1 MVNYL
6 REIRMVIIIMLFNY
20 CILIIASAAI
30 ITSFGLIHLIL
41 TPYEVD
47 LVIIPILQMR
57 KLGLARFSVLYSRSW
72 LVI

>member
-1 MVNYL
+1 
-6 REIRMVIIIMLFNY
+6 MLFNY
-20 CILIIASAAI
+20 CIPIIASAAI

-57 KLGLARFSVLYSRSW
+57 KLGL
-72 LVI
+72 